1 MTTGKP
7 SKNPLISIVTP
18 VYGAEKIVDKL
29 IDINIKVLSEI
40 TPDFEI
46 VLVDDRGPDK
56 SWDRI
61 KARSLTDPRVRGIRL
76 SRNFGQ
82 HYAITAGLDHA
93 LGEWIVVMDCD
104 LQDRPEEIPALYR
117 RALEGYDVVL
127 ARRDVRHDGFLKVIL
142 SRLFHRT
149 LTFLTGSPLDR
160 RVANFGIYNRKVIS
174 AIGLMRERIR
184 FFPTMVKWV
193 GFESTSIPVKH
204 AERDS
209 GSTSYNLKRLINL
222 ALDIILAYSDKPIRL
237 AIKLGFIMSFLAF
250 IFAVITV
257 YRALTNDF
265 SVLGYGSTIASIW
278 FLSGLIISLIG
289 IVGLYVGKTFE
300 GVKQRPIYIVSE
312 TTYQEES

>member
-1 MTTGKP
+1 MTSAAPGP
-7 SKNPLISIVTP
+7 RPLISVVSP
-18 VYGAEKIVDKL
+18 VYGAEKIIDKL
-29 IDINIKVLSEI
+29 IDINIEVLSRI

-46 VLVDDRGPDK
+46 VLVDDRGPDN

-61 KARSLTDPRVRGIRL
+61 KARSATNPRVKGIRL

-93 LGEWIVVMDCD
+93 AGEWVVVMDCD
-104 LQDRPEEIPALYR
+104 LQDRPEEIPHLYSK
-117 RALEGYDVVL
+117 ALEGYDVVL
-127 ARRDVRHDGFLKVIL
+127 ARRDARKDGFLKVLL

-160 RVANFGIYNRKVIS
+160 RVANFGIYNRKVID

-193 GFESTSIPVKH
+193 GFRCTSIPVKH
-204 AERDS
+204 SERDS
-209 GSTSYNLKRLINL
+209 GQTSYNLKRLLNL

-237 AIKLGFIMSFLAF
+237 AIKLGFIISFLAF
-250 IFAVITV
+250 VFAVFNV
-257 YRALTNDF
+257 YRALTHGF

-312 TTYQEES
+312 KTYQDPT